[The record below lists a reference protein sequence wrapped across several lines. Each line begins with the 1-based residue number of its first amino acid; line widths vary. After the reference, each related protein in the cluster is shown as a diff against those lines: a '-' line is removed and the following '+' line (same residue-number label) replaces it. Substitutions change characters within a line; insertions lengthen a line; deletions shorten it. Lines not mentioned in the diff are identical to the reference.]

1 MDGYGAIRYGGLA
14 GRITLI
20 TQQNFIPYLPGI
32 YFYLCGKT
40 ISVLTL
46 YGSTGFPVESTGSPT

>member
-1 MDGYGAIRYGGLA
+1 MDGYGSIRHGGLA

-20 TQQNFIPYLPGI
+20 RQQNFIPYLSGI
-32 YFYLCGKT
+32 QSYLCGKT

-46 YGSTGFPVESTGSPT
+46 YGSMGLPSLSKESPT